1 MAPGGMLT
9 FLLHVVLGFLTNARA
24 AREERRGP
32 VFTRAPPERVEF
44 LNSSQ
49 AVVPCEAQ
57 GVPGPEVWWWRVGSE
72 GPAPDIPGLRHVRAH
87 DGALV
92 FSPFRAE
99 DFRQDIHAAVYRCGA
114 RNSVGSVVSGDVH
127 VRAAVN
133 QEFDVQV
140 YDEFV
145 IKGNTGVLRCQ
156 IPSFV
161 KEYVTVTSWVRDDGL
176 VVHADTDSGGRYT
189 VFPSGELHVRKVD
202 PSTDSHRKYYC
213 QAKHRLTGK
222 VFRSSTVARLIIID
236 THVNTAPRLT
246 DRRPVVRARQG
257 DNVKIPCAA
266 QGYPIP
272 TYSWHRVEGGWKV
285 SLDSAGRVSQADGTL
300 LFRRALVGDGGKY
313 VCVVNN
319 SIGEDRMETQLTI
332 TAPLTATVRP
342 KRIVATEGA
351 PATLNCTTTG
361 HPVSS
366 VVWVKN
372 GQPVVSSRVKMLTR
386 EKLHIPNV
394 LRDDKG
400 MYQCFALND
409 YDWAQGT
416 AEITLGDDPPVLMHR
431 FSEQTVDPGSSVSL
445 KCAATGA
452 PLPQI
457 TWSLDGE
464 PVVENMRVRIGDFVT
479 NDGQVNSFVN
489 VTAATTE
496 DGGRYQCHA
505 SNDVETVSHG
515 ARLNVRGPPFIR
527 VMRNVS
533 VLAGR
538 TLMVHCPA
546 AGYPLTQIFWHKGD
560 ARLPQSKRQSVFR
573 NGTLAVHRVERS
585 ADEGF
590 YRCLATGPSGKSAS
604 RELYVSVMVA
614 PVVGPFSFPANL
626 KEGMRAIVTCSVL
639 EGDSPVRIRWLKDGA
654 PVAPDGR
661 NVKVESSNEFS
672 STLFIKQVGYRHRGE
687 YTCVASNLAAFAN
700 YSSNMVV
707 NVPPRWKVAPREKAA
722 VVGENVVIDCQA
734 EGFPPPR
741 IWWEKSSASKPSEYK
756 VIISNSHIHALEN
769 GSLMVRE
776 AERNDTGFYLCQA
789 SNGVGSGIS
798 KVIELKVHVSAH
810 FRNAFN
816 SKTLRKGNTARI
828 KCEVFGEKP
837 LTISWSKNGQPIS
850 AKQDQRYEIK
860 TSETDES
867 VESQLEIHAVD
878 RRDSAL
884 YACLGNN
891 KHGKDETRTQL
902 IVQETPGAPFNLR
915 TSDVTSRSMTI
926 SWDQPYT
933 GNSPISAYRVQSKP
947 SGTKWSGAISEH
959 KLQGRVTTLT
969 LRDLRPVTAYIT
981 RIQAENALGVGEYS
995 QEIQVTTDEEAPEG
1009 PPLNVQASPVSSTS
1023 LKVSWQPPK
1032 REYQNGLL
1040 KGYYVG
1046 YKKLGTSDT
1055 YTYKTV
1061 DTTGSIKEEVVL
1073 TSLHRSTKYAVLV
1086 QAFNEKGTGPPCE
1099 DIQLETFENDPPPPP
1114 TLSVFSTSST
1124 SIQLQWNS
1132 NEGDDASIIGY
1143 YIYVKGQ
1150 QGTWEEHQ
1158 VSAHQTTHTFQDLL
1172 CGANYQFYVASY
1184 NKMGKS
1190 DPSEVISAKTQGAP
1204 PVAPKRDAMISVNG
1218 TTLTVHLSSWS
1229 TAGCPIQSFTV
1240 HYRVQ
1245 EEGYDWLLVSDA
1257 VPVEQKVLTVS
1268 GLAAGKWYVLR
1279 VAGHS
1284 EAGTSEQEYTFST
1297 LTNAGASIPPL
1308 NSLESRNPA
1317 FYKSVGIM
1325 VPLVCVVAMIVLVV
1339 AVLAFVIPRRRRQ
1352 ATPHHYRDPCPDDK
1366 NMEALSLSTLK
1377 QTGEH
1382 METASPGKEPLFYQS
1397 HYAMGRVQTLSKQ
1410 GVGPSDA
1417 EAAAAAVRTLKRARR
1432 EHIYEVPYPRWIEE
1446 ESYPHVEDC
1455 TTEPVPNIY
1464 QTPKKSAQLTIDGR
1478 RITRERERSQRTA
1491 FKSSSL
1497 ASDGHS
1503 ADDSDSEGTAYTFHR
1518 TKVGSYGDHQEMS
1531 EAECDRDH
1539 HARAAKRLEA
1549 LGIHVSPGYSIT

>member
-1 MAPGGMLT
+1 MTSLNVTNPVT
-9 FLLHVVLGFLTNARA
+9 QKRVVLVSFLYSCLLNAVRA

-32 VFTRAPPERVEF
+32 VFTRAPPEWVEF

-57 GVPGPEVWWWRVGSE
+57 GVPRPEVWWWRVGSD
-72 GPAPDIPGLRHVRAH
+72 GAAPDIPGLRHVRTH

-127 VRAAVN
+127 VRAVN

-161 KEYVTVTSWVRDDGL
+161 KEYVSVTSWVRDDGL
-176 VVHADTDSGGRYT
+176 VIHADTNSSGRYT
-189 VFPSGELHVRKVD
+189 VFPSGELHVREVD
-202 PSTDSHRKYYC
+202 TSTDSHRKYYC

-222 VFRSSTVARLIIID
+222 VFRSSTLARLIIID
-236 THVNTAPRLT
+236 THVNTAPRQT
-246 DRRPVVRARQG
+246 DRRPLVRPRQG

-272 TYSWHRVEGGWKV
+272 TYSWHRLEGGWKV
-285 SLDSAGRVSQADGTL
+285 SLDSTGRVSQVDGTL
-300 LFRRALVGDGGKY
+300 LFRRAVVGDGGKY
-313 VCVVNN
+313 VCIVNN
-319 SIGEDRMETQLTI
+319 SIGEDQMETLLTI

-342 KRIVATEGA
+342 RRIVATEGA
-351 PATLNCTTTG
+351 PATLNCTTSG

-366 VVWVKN
+366 VVWLKN

-386 EKLHIPNV
+386 ERLHIPNV

-416 AEITLGDDPPVLMHR
+416 AEITLGDDPPVLVHR
-431 FSEQTVDPGSSVSL
+431 FAEQTVEPGSPVSL
-445 KCAATGA
+445 KCAATGE

-464 PVVENMRVRIGDFVT
+464 PVIESMRVRIGDFVT
-479 NDGQVNSFVN
+479 NEGQVNSFVN

-515 ARLNVRGPPFIR
+515 ARMNVRGHPFVR

-538 TLMVHCPA
+538 TLIVHCPA

-573 NGTLAVHRVERS
+573 NGTLTVHRVERN

-590 YRCLATGPSGKSAS
+590 YRCTATGPSGRSAS

-614 PVVGPFSFPANL
+614 PIVGPFSFPANL

-639 EGDSPVRIRWLKDGA
+639 EGDSPVRIRWLKDSA

-661 NVKVESSNEFS
+661 NVKVESSNEYS

-687 YTCVASNLAAFAN
+687 YTCVASNLAASAN
-700 YSSNMVV
+700 YSSNMVK
-707 NVPPRWKVAPREKAA
+707 PASRLLSRCLRQPTFPAATEKAV

-741 IWWEKSSASKPSEYK
+741 IWWEKSSAARPTEYK
-756 VIISNSHIHALEN
+756 AIISNSHIHTLEN

-810 FRNAFN
+810 FKNAFN
-816 SKTLRKGNTARI
+816 LKTLRKGNTARI

-837 LTISWSKNGQPIS
+837 LSISWSKNGQSIS
-850 AKQDQRYEIK
+850 AKQDQRFEIK
-860 TSETDES
+860 TSETEDS
-867 VESQLEIHAVD
+867 VQSQLEIHAVD

-884 YACLGNN
+884 FACHGSN

-902 IVQETPGAPFNLR
+902 IVQEAPGAPFNVG
-915 TSDVTSRSMTI
+915 TSEVTSRSMTV

-933 GNSPISAYRVQSKP
+933 GNSPISAYRVQSKT
-947 SGTKWSGAISEH
+947 SGTKWSGDIMES

-969 LRDLRPVTAYIT
+969 LRDLRPVTTYLV
-981 RIQAENALGVGEYS
+981 RIQAENSLGAGEFS

-1009 PPLNVQASPVSSTS
+1009 PPLNVQASAASSTS
-1023 LKVSWQPPK
+1023 LKVSWQLGPTRAPTYVGA
-1032 REYQNGLL
+1032 RVG

-1046 YKKLGTSDT
+1046 YKKHGTSDT

-1061 DTTGSIKEEVVL
+1061 DTTGSTREEVVL
-1073 TSLHRSTKYAVLV
+1073 TSLQQSTKYAVLV

-1099 DIQLETFENDPPPPP
+1099 EIHLETFENDPPPSP

-1124 SIQLQWNS
+1124 SIQLQWS
-1132 NEGDDASIIGY
+1132 PNEGEDTSIIGY
-1143 YIYVKGQ
+1143 YIYVKAEH
-1150 QGTWEEHQ
+1150 GTWEEHQ

-1172 CGANYQFYVASY
+1172 CGTNYQFYVASY

-1204 PVAPKRDAMISVNG
+1204 PVPPKRDALISING
-1218 TTLTVHLSSWS
+1218 TMLMVHLSSWS
-1229 TAGCPIQSFTV
+1229 SAGCPIQSFTV
-1240 HYRVQ
+1240 HYRI
-1245 EEGYDWLLVSDA
+1245 EEEDYDWVLVSDA
-1257 VPVEQKVLTVS
+1257 IPAEQKVLVIS
-1268 GLAAGKWYVLR
+1268 GLLPGKSYLLR

-1297 LTNAGASIPPL
+1297 LTKTGASIPPL
-1308 NSLESRNPA
+1308 NSLESRRPA
-1317 FYKSVGIM
+1317 FYKSVSIM
-1325 VPLVCVVAMIVLVV
+1325 VPLVCVVAMLVLIV
-1339 AVLAFVIPRRRRQ
+1339 AVLAFIIPRRRRQ
-1352 ATPHHYRDPCPDDK
+1352 AMPHHYRNSCSDDK

-1377 QTGEH
+1377 QPGER
-1382 METASPGKEPLFYQS
+1382 METASPGKEQLYYPS
-1397 HYAMGRVQTLSKQ
+1397 PYAMGRVQTLSKQ
-1410 GVGPSDA
+1410 GVGPSDTD
-1417 EAAAAAVRTLKRARR
+1417 AAAAAVQTLKRARR
-1432 EHIYEVPYPRWIEE
+1432 EHIYEVPYPKWIEE
-1446 ESYPHVEDC
+1446 EGYPYVADGPNEQ
-1455 TTEPVPNIY
+1455 VPNIY
-1464 QTPKKSAQLTIDGR
+1464 QAPKKSG
-1478 RITRERERSQRTA
+1478 
-1491 FKSSSL
+1491 
-1497 ASDGHS
+1497 
-1503 ADDSDSEGTAYTFHR
+1503 
-1518 TKVGSYGDHQEMS
+1518 M
-1531 EAECDRDH
+1531 
-1539 HARAAKRLEA
+1539 
-1549 LGIHVSPGYSIT
+1549 

>member
-1 MAPGGMLT
+1 MVMA
-9 FLLHVVLGFLTNARA
+9 LGLRA

-32 VFTRAPPERVEF
+32 VFTRVPPERVEF

-57 GVPGPEVWWWRVGSE
+57 GMPRPEVWWWRVGSD
-72 GPAPDIPGLRHVRAH
+72 GPAPDIPGRRHVRTH

-99 DFRQDIHAAVYRCGA
+99 DFRQNIHAAVYRCGA
-114 RNSVGSVVSGDVH
+114 RNSVGSTVSGDVH

-161 KEYVTVTSWVRDDGL
+161 KEYVSVTSWVRDDGL
-176 VVHADTDSGGRYT
+176 VIHADTDS
-189 VFPSGELHVRKVD
+189 S
-202 PSTDSHRKYYC
+202 
-213 QAKHRLTGK
+213 
-222 VFRSSTVARLIIID
+222 
-236 THVNTAPRLT
+236 
-246 DRRPVVRARQG
+246 
-257 DNVKIPCAA
+257 
-266 QGYPIP
+266 
-272 TYSWHRVEGGWKV
+272 
-285 SLDSAGRVSQADGTL
+285 RVSQADGTL
-300 LFRRALVGDGGKY
+300 LFRRAVVGDGGKY

-332 TAPLTATVRP
+332 TAPLTATVRLR
-342 KRIVATEGA
+342 RIVATEGA
-351 PATLNCTTTG
+351 PATLNCTTSG
-361 HPVSS
+361 PPVSS
-366 VVWVKN
+366 VVWLKN
-372 GQPVVSSRVKMLTR
+372 GQPVVASRVKMLTR
-386 EKLHIPNV
+386 ERLHIPNV

-416 AEITLGDDPPVLMHR
+416 AEITLGDDPPVLVHR
-431 FSEQTVDPGSSVSL
+431 FSEQTVEPGSPVSL

-464 PVVENMRVRIGDFVT
+464 PVIESMRVRIGDFVT
-479 NDGQVNSFVN
+479 NEGQVNSFVN

-515 ARLNVRGPPFIR
+515 ARMNVRGHPFVR

-538 TLMVHCPA
+538 TLIVHCPA

-573 NGTLAVHRVERS
+573 NGTLTVHRVERN

-590 YRCLATGPSGKSAS
+590 YRCTATGPSGRSAS

-639 EGDSPVRIRWLKDGA
+639 EGDSPVRIRWLKDSA

-661 NVKVESSNEFS
+661 NVKVESSNEYS

-687 YTCVASNLAAFAN
+687 YTCVASNLAASAN

-741 IWWEKSSASKPSEYK
+741 IWWEKSSAARPTEYK
-756 VIISNSHIHALEN
+756 VIISNSHIHTLEN

-810 FRNAFN
+810 FKNAFN

-837 LTISWSKNGQPIS
+837 LSISWSKNGQSIS
-850 AKQDQRYEIK
+850 AKQDHRFEIK
-860 TSETDES
+860 TSETEDS
-867 VESQLEIHAVD
+867 VQSQLEIHAVD

-884 YACLGNN
+884 FACHGSN

-902 IVQETPGAPFNLR
+902 IV
-915 TSDVTSRSMTI
+915 
-926 SWDQPYT
+926 
-933 GNSPISAYRVQSKP
+933 
-947 SGTKWSGAISEH
+947 
-959 KLQGRVTTLT
+959 QGRVTTLT
-969 LRDLRPVTAYIT
+969 LRDLRPVTTYLV
-981 RIQAENALGVGEYS
+981 RIQAENSLGAGEFS
-995 QEIQVTTDEEAPEG
+995 QEIKVTTDEEGEG
-1009 PPLNVQASPVSSTS
+1009 NFEDM
-1023 LKVSWQPPK
+1023 
-1032 REYQNGLL
+1032 EYQNGLL

-1046 YKKLGTSDT
+1046 YKKHGTSDT

-1061 DTTGSIKEEVVL
+1061 DTTGSTREEVVL
-1073 TSLHRSTKYAVLV
+1073 TSLQRSTKYAVLV
-1086 QAFNEKGTGPPCE
+1086 QAFNEKGTGPPSE
-1099 DIQLETFENDPPPPP
+1099 EIHLETFEN
-1114 TLSVFSTSST
+1114 
-1124 SIQLQWNS
+1124 
-1132 NEGDDASIIGY
+1132 GY
-1143 YIYVKGQ
+1143 YIYVKAEH
-1150 QGTWEEHQ
+1150 GTWEEHQ

-1172 CGANYQFYVASY
+1172 CGTNYQFYVASY

-1204 PVAPKRDAMISVNG
+1204 PVPPKRDALISVNG
-1218 TTLTVHLSSWS
+1218 TMLMVHLSSWS
-1229 TAGCPIQSFTV
+1229 SAGCPIQSFTV
-1240 HYRVQ
+1240 HYRI
-1245 EEGYDWLLVSDA
+1245 EEEDYDWVLVSDA
-1257 VPVEQKVLTVS
+1257 ILAEQKVLVIS
-1268 GLAAGKWYVLR
+1268 GLLPGKWYLLR

-1297 LTNAGASIPPL
+1297 LTKTGASIPPL
-1308 NSLESRNPA
+1308 NSLESRRPA
-1317 FYKSVGIM
+1317 FYKSVSIM
-1325 VPLVCVVAMIVLVV
+1325 VPLVCVVAMLVLIV
-1339 AVLAFVIPRRRRQ
+1339 AVLVFIIPRRRRQ
-1352 ATPHHYRDPCPDDK
+1352 ATPHHYRDPCSDDK
-1366 NMEALSLSTLK
+1366 NMEALSLSILK
-1377 QTGEH
+1377 QPGER
-1382 METASPGKEPLFYQS
+1382 METASPGKEQLYYPS
-1397 HYAMGRVQTLSKQ
+1397 PYAMGRVQTLSKQ
-1410 GVGPSDA
+1410 GVGPSDND
-1417 EAAAAAVRTLKRARR
+1417 AAAAAVQTLKRARR
-1432 EHIYEVPYPRWIEE
+1432 EHIYEVPYPKWIEE
-1446 ESYPHVEDC
+1446 EGYPYVADGPNEH
-1455 TTEPVPNIY
+1455 VPNIY
-1464 QTPKKSAQLTIDGR
+1464 QAPKKSG
-1478 RITRERERSQRTA
+1478 
-1491 FKSSSL
+1491 
-1497 ASDGHS
+1497 
-1503 ADDSDSEGTAYTFHR
+1503 
-1518 TKVGSYGDHQEMS
+1518 M
-1531 EAECDRDH
+1531 
-1539 HARAAKRLEA
+1539 
-1549 LGIHVSPGYSIT
+1549 